1 MLTMI
6 VTFGRGPRS
15 QLHDMVAFTKHVQRD
30 PVTRVRVRG
39 RSMFFGRG
47 DISFYFAWR
56 EQGYTYYATS
66 KWYGARPRDLRS
78 LVASVQPLL

>member
-1 MLTMI
+1 
-6 VTFGRGPRS
+6 
-15 QLHDMVAFTKHVQRD
+15 
-30 PVTRVRVRG
+30 
-39 RSMFFGRG
+39 MFFGRG